1 MHSSKNRVTAVMS
14 TVGAI
19 LVTTLAIDAATPL
32 GYAEWCLYFIAVGA
46 TLYQSRVE
54 MPYIVAAI
62 ATALLAVGA
71 LISPP
76 GTDMHFALINRGIGL
91 LSFWAMAVVV
101 SSAIRSRQRAQAM
114 LWLQESQNALRTALQ
129 GDPSVDVVAAQ
140 ALRTIG
146 DRLGAPA
153 GAVYRLEGQT
163 LNLVGGIA
171 LSENQPQTLPVTAG
185 LLGETVQLK
194 VPRRVAPLDS
204 SHLAIRSTLGESR
217 PAELLLAPLTA
228 DGEVVGAM
236 ELGRVGASPVADAQA
251 DALLQT
257 CAETVGIALRTA
269 ILREKLQALL
279 EETQQQS
286 EELQAQQEELRVA
299 NEELEE
305 QSRSLQQ
312 SQASL
317 EVQQAELEQSNV
329 QLEERTHELESQR
342 QALLIAQA
350 ELVRHTNELTTAN
363 RYKSE
368 FLANMSHELRTPL
381 NSALILA
388 KLLADNR
395 PGTLTEEQ
403 VRFAEAI
410 YASNNDL
417 LTLINDILDLARIE
431 SGQVELAA
439 EAIEL
444 PALVGRLR
452 DTFAPLA
459 AQKNL
464 ALEIDIDAAPRKIV
478 GDAQRLQQVLTNLIA
493 NAVKFTSAG
502 KVSLRVEPRPHHGV
516 AFVVCDTGIGI
527 PPEQQAVIF
536 EAFRQADGSTS
547 RRYGGTGLGLSIS
560 RDLARRMGGE
570 IQVDST
576 PGEGSCFTLEVPED
590 MSPFARDPATEPE
603 RAAAPAPAPAAMPAP
618 RAAAAPP
625 SVRAAPAPSVP
636 ASPSPMVDDDRER
649 LARPGRLILAVED
662 EPAFAEALVAVA
674 HEMDFDCIVAGN
686 ADDAMAL
693 IGQYTPCGVLLDIG
707 LPDASGL
714 TVLERLKRSPAT
726 RHIPV
731 HVVSASDRSQLAL
744 ELGAVGY
751 LTKPATRDLLMG
763 AIGELESR
771 GRRTL
776 QRLLIVEDDAA
787 LRDNLDA
794 LLRRDGLEIVTVG
807 TVAAAREALQAA
819 PFDCVVTD
827 LALDDGSGDDLLAFV
842 ASGEGASSPPVI
854 VYTGRALTRDEE
866 QRLRRHSQSIIIKG
880 ARSPERLLDEVTL
893 FLHSVEASLPSSQQ
907 RMLEEARRRDEV
919 LDGRTVLLAEDDV
932 RNIFALSSILE
943 PLGVKL
949 EIARNGVE
957 VLDALARAT
966 PDLVLMDVMMPEM
979 DGLEAM
985 RRIRAEGRF
994 KELPIIALTAK
1005 AMSDDRAL
1013 CLEAGANDYIA
1024 KPIDVDKLVSL
1035 CRVWC
1040 SRR

>member
-1 MHSSKNRVTAVMS
+1 MYSSQKRVTAVMS

-46 TLYQSRVE
+46 TLYQSRAE

-62 ATALLAVGA
+62 ATILLAVGA

-76 GTDMHFALINRGIGL
+76 GANMHFALINRGIGL

-101 SSAIRSRQRAQAM
+101 SSAIRTRQRAQAM

-163 LNLVGGIA
+163 LRLVGGIA
-171 LSENQPQTLPVTAG
+171 LAEQQPQALPVGAG

-194 VPRRVAPLDS
+194 VPRRVAPLEG
-204 SHLAIRSTLGESR
+204 SHLTIRSTLGESR
-217 PAELLLAPLTA
+217 PVELLLAPLTA

-236 ELGRVGASPVADAQA
+236 ELGRIGASPVADAQA
-251 DALLQT
+251 DALLQI
-257 CAETVGIALRTA
+257 CGETVGIALRTA
-269 ILREKLQALL
+269 ILRQQLQELL

-388 KLLADNR
+388 KLLADNK

-439 EAIEL
+439 EPIEL
-444 PALVGRLR
+444 SSLVGRLR
-452 DTFAPLA
+452 DTFTPLA

-464 ALEIDIDAAPRKIV
+464 ALDIDTAGAPAKLV
-478 GDAQRLQQVLTNLIA
+478 GDAQRLQQVLTNLLA
-493 NAVKFTSAG
+493 NAIKFTSAG
-502 KVSLRVEPRPHHGV
+502 KVSLRAEPRPHHGV

-527 PPEQQAVIF
+527 APEQQAVIF

-547 RRYGGTGLGLSIS
+547 RRFGGTGLGLSIS

-576 PGEGSCFTLEVPED
+576 PGEGSCVTLEVPED
-590 MSPFARDPATEPE
+590 MSPFVRE
-603 RAAAPAPAPAAMPAP
+603 AAPAPARPALPAP
-618 RAAAAPP
+618 RPAPVARPAAPVAVTPAAATRLPQAT
-625 SVRAAPAPSVP
+625 VE
-636 ASPSPMVDDDRER
+636 DDRER
-649 LARPGRLILAVED
+649 LSRPGRLILAVED

-693 IGQYTPCGVLLDIG
+693 VAQFAPCGVLLDIG

-751 LTKPATRDLLMG
+751 LTKPATRDLLMS

-787 LRDNLDA
+787 LRGNLEA
-794 LLRRDGLEIVTVG
+794 LLRRDGLEIVTAGSVHDAR
-807 TVAAAREALQAA
+807 AALRAT

-949 EIARNGVE
+949 EIARNGRE
-957 VLDALARAT
+957 ALEALDRAT

-985 RRIRAEGRF
+985 RRIRADGRF
-994 KELPIIALTAK
+994 RDLPIIALTAK

>member
-1 MHSSKNRVTAVMS
+1 MYSSLKRVTAVMC

-19 LVTTLAIDAATPL
+19 LVTTLAIDAVTPL

-46 TLYQSRVE
+46 TLYQSRAD

-62 ATALLAVGA
+62 ATLLLVVGA

-76 GTDMHFALINRGIGL
+76 GANMHFALINRGIGL

-101 SSAIRSRQRAQAM
+101 SSAIRARQRAQAM

-140 ALRTIG
+140 ALRTLA
-146 DRLGAPA
+146 DRLGAAA
-153 GAVYRLEGQT
+153 GAVYRLEGGT

-171 LSENQPQTLPVTAG
+171 LAETQPHALPADAG
-185 LLGETVQLK
+185 LLGETVQRK
-194 VPRRVAPLDS
+194 VPRRVAPLDG
-204 SHLAIRSTLGESR
+204 SHLTIRSTLGESR
-217 PAELLLAPLTA
+217 PVELLLAPLTA

-236 ELGRVGASPVADAQA
+236 ELGRIGTSPVAEPEA
-251 DALLQT
+251 DALLQS
-257 CAETVGIALRTA
+257 CGETVGIALRTA
-269 ILREKLQALL
+269 ILRQQLQELL

-317 EVQQAELEQSNV
+317 EMQQAELEQSNV

-342 QALLIAQA
+342 QALLIAQVD
-350 ELVRHTNELTTAN
+350 LVRQADQLTAAN

-388 KLLADNR
+388 KLLADNK

-439 EAIEL
+439 EPSDL
-444 PALVGRLR
+444 PTLVARLR
-452 DTFAPLA
+452 DTFVPLA

-464 ALEIDIDAAPRKIV
+464 ALEIDLDAAPREMV
-478 GDAQRLQQVLTNLIA
+478 GDAQRLQQVLTNLLA
-493 NAVKFTSAG
+493 NAIKFTDAG

-527 PPEQQAVIF
+527 APEQQAVIF

-570 IQVDST
+570 IQVAST

-590 MSPFARDPATEPE
+590 MSPFSREAAPARTATVA
-603 RAAAPAPAPAAMPAP
+603 RAAASMPRPLAPPPATASPKTVPPAP
-618 RAAAAPP
+618 
-625 SVRAAPAPSVP
+625 
-636 ASPSPMVDDDRER
+636 PMIDDDRER

-674 HEMDFDCIVAGN
+674 HEMDFDCIVAAN

-693 IGQYTPCGVLLDIG
+693 VGQHAPCGILLDIG

-751 LTKPATRDLLMG
+751 LTKPATRELLVS
-763 AIGELESR
+763 AIGELEARS
-771 GRRTL
+771 RRTL
-776 QRLLIVEDDAA
+776 QRLLIVEDDAT
-787 LRDNLDA
+787 LRDNLEA
-794 LLRRDGLEIVTVG
+794 LLHRDGLEIVTVG
-807 TVAAAREALQAA
+807 SVQAAREALRAT

-842 ASGEGASSPPVI
+842 ASGQGASAPPVI
-854 VYTGRALTRDEE
+854 VYTGRALNRDEE

-893 FLHSVEASLPSSQQ
+893 FLHSVEASLPSNQQ

-932 RNIFALSSILE
+932 RNIFALSRILE

-949 EIARNGVE
+949 DIARNGRE
-957 VLDALARAT
+957 ALDALERAR

-985 RRIRAEGRF
+985 RRIRADGRF
-994 KELPIIALTAK
+994 GELPIVALTAK
-1005 AMSDDRAL
+1005 AMSDDREL

>member
-1 MHSSKNRVTAVMS
+1 MQTSPTRVTTVMS

-19 LVTTLAIDAATPL
+19 LLATLAIDAMTPL
-32 GYAEWCLYFIAVGA
+32 GYAEWCLYFVAVGA
-46 TLYQSRVE
+46 TLYQSRVDV
-54 MPYIVAAI
+54 PYIVAAI
-62 ATALLAVGA
+62 ATVLLAVGA
-71 LISPP
+71 LVSPP
-76 GTDMHFALINRGIGL
+76 GANMHLAIINRGVGL
-91 LSFWAMAVVV
+91 LSFWVMAVVV
-101 SSAIRSRQRAQAM
+101 SNAIRSRQAAQRV
-114 LWLQESQNALRTALQ
+114 LWLQESQNALRRSLQ
-129 GDPSVDVVAAQ
+129 GDPSVDEVAAQ
-140 ALRTIG
+140 ALRTLG

-153 GAVYRLEGQT
+153 GAVYRLSGNT
-163 LNLVGGIA
+163 LKLVGGVA
-171 LSENQPQTLPVTAG
+171 LGPQHPKALPLGEG
-185 LLGETVQLK
+185 LLGETVKLGTA
-194 VPRRVAPLDS
+194 RRLAPLDAD
-204 SHLAIRSTLGESR
+204 HLRIESTLGSSR

-236 ELGRVGASPVADAQA
+236 ELGRIGASSVSAAQT
-251 DALLQT
+251 DALLQSSG
-257 CAETVGIALRTA
+257 ETVGIALRTA
-269 ILREKLQALL
+269 ILREQLQALL

-342 QALLIAQA
+342 QALLMAQA
-350 ELVRHTNELTTAN
+350 ELVRHTHELTTAN

-388 KLLADNR
+388 KLLADNK

-439 EAIEL
+439 EPVDL
-444 PALVGRLR
+444 QALIARLR
-452 DTFAPLA
+452 DTFTPLA
-459 AQKNL
+459 AQKKL
-464 ALEIDIDAAPRKIV
+464 ALEIDVAGAPPTLV
-478 GDAQRLQQVLTNLIA
+478 GDAQRLQQIVTNLLA
-493 NAVKFTSAG
+493 NAIKFTEAG
-502 KVSLRVEPRPHHGV
+502 KVTLRVESRPHHCV

-527 PPEQQAVIF
+527 APEQQKVIF

-560 RDLARRMGGE
+560 RDLARRMGGGIE
-570 IQVDST
+570 VDST
-576 PGEGSCFTLEVPED
+576 PGRGSCFTLEVPDD
-590 MSPFARDPATEPE
+590 MSPFARDDAQ
-603 RAAAPAPAPAAMPAP
+603 RAAAPVESAIPTAPSMPA
-618 RAAAAPP
+618 RATRTTTAAPIEA
-625 SVRAAPAPSVP
+625 RAPSHATVQ
-636 ASPSPMVDDDRER
+636 DDRER
-649 LARPGRLILAVED
+649 LTRAGRLILAVED

-674 HEMDFDCIVAGN
+674 HEMDFDCIVAPN
-686 ADDAMAL
+686 ADEAMAL
-693 IGQYTPCGVLLDIG
+693 VERFPPCGILLDIG

-714 TVLERLKRSPAT
+714 TVLERVKRSPAT

-731 HVVSASDRSQLAL
+731 HMVSATDRSQLAL

-751 LTKPATRDLLMG
+751 LTKPASRERLVS
-763 AIGELESR
+763 AIRELEAR
-771 GRRTL
+771 GQRRL
-776 QRLLIVEDDAA
+776 QRLLIVEDDAT
-787 LRDNLDA
+787 LRGNLEA
-794 LLRRDGLEIVTVG
+794 LLRRDGLEIESVG
-807 TVAAAREALQAA
+807 TVAAARDALRRA

-827 LALDDGSGDDLLAFV
+827 LALDDGTGDDLLAFV
-842 ASGEGASSPPVI
+842 ASGEGASLPPVI

-866 QRLRRHSQSIIIKG
+866 QKLRRHSQSIIIKG

-893 FLHSVEASLPSSQQ
+893 FLHSVEASLPTRQQ

-949 EIARNGVE
+949 EIARNGRE
-957 VLDALARAT
+957 ALDALARAT

-985 RRIRAEGRF
+985 RRIREERRF
-994 KELPIIALTAK
+994 ADLPIIALTAK